1 MLSIQS
7 WRWHVR
13 IAGMMNFL
21 LGALLSAWPRVTM
34 FPPVGT
40 ALQRYF
46 AVAGTLISLC
56 GAGSALLPRR
66 NMLLSAGSLV
76 LGLCIL
82 LSPIVF
88 EFKMGWPMMAATATV
103 GLVVMTL
110 SWWSVSETLEVR
122 GLLDR

>member
-21 LGALLSAWPRVTM
+21 LGALLSAWPRVILL
-34 FPPVGT
+34 PPVDA
-40 ALQRYF
+40 ALERYF
-46 AVAGTLISLC
+46 AVAGTLIALC

-66 NMLLSAGSLV
+66 TLLLSAGSLV
-76 LGLCIL
+76 MGLCIL

-88 EFKMGWPMMAATATV
+88 QFEMTWPMMAATASA
-103 GLVVMTL
+103 GLVVMML